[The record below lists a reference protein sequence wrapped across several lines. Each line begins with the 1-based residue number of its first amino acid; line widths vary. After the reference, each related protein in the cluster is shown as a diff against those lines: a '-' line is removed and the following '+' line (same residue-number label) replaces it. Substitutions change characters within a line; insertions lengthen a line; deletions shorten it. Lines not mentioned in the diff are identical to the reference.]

1 MKKRHKVLLMLI
13 MLIVLLVG
21 CTNTNQL
28 ENDNNI
34 TTPMNTPIEVEEPQ
48 NTATVSKQNE
58 MIIAM
63 NTPTTLHPLYNVPE
77 NVQQMLF
84 LIFNPLI
91 NIEENGTISSN
102 LAKSWMVN
110 ETETAVTIT
119 LRDDVKFHDGQLLT
133 TEDVIYTLQQIQQ
146 IPNSPYKSSVEN
158 IASME
163 AVDTHT
169 LKIIYKQAFS
179 GVLQT
184 LFFPV
189 IPKHIYDVQDQTTVA
204 MHPIGSGPYTFEDF
218 TASKRVLLK
227 ANSNYFK
234 GKPLIEFVQVNIIP
248 DEESSLYAFKQGLI
262 DVVYTDLTEW
272 GKYTN
277 NKGTTSY
284 EMASNIYEFM
294 GLNLSKTI
302 FQNANI
308 REALLCAINRQD
320 MVQRYY
326 LEHAIVTDTPI
337 SPASYLYD
345 KSIEIRNYDKEKARF
360 LLTQEGYEK
369 GSNGLLIKNN
379 LPFSF
384 TLLVNSENEDRVNV
398 AKVIKELY
406 GEIGIE
412 VTVESVDKDTYF
424 NRIINRQFDAF
435 LGGFKLSYATDLSFA
450 LNSNHISG
458 GENYVGY
465 NDQTM
470 NELLQK
476 AFLANEATKIEA
488 FNNFQRYFIT
498 QNPYLSLYFKKT
510 VVMTS
515 SQIKGNVHPTPL
527 NIFTNVEEWTKG

>member
-1 MKKRHKVLLMLI
+1 MKKRHKVFLILI
-13 MLIVLLVG
+13 MLLALLVG
-21 CTNTNQL
+21 CTNKDL
-28 ENDNNI
+28 AEDNTVIVEPSN
-34 TTPMNTPIEVEEPQ
+34 MPIETESPQ
-48 NTATVSKQNE
+48 NTSNVSKQGE

-77 NVQQMLF
+77 NVQQVLF
-84 LIFNPLI
+84 LIFSPLV

-102 LAKSWMVN
+102 LAKSWVVN

-119 LRDDVKFHDGQLLT
+119 LRNDIKFHDGTPLT
-133 TEDVIYTLQQIQQ
+133 TADVIYTLQQIQQ
-146 IPNSPYKSSVEN
+146 IPDSPYKSSVEN

-163 AVDTHT
+163 AVDAYT

-189 IPKHIYDVQDQTTVA
+189 IPKHIYDVKDQSSVI
-204 MHPIGSGPYTFEDF
+204 MNPIGSGPYTFEDF
-218 TASKRVLLK
+218 TASKRMSLK
-227 ANSNYFK
+227 GNSSYFK
-234 GKPLIEFVQVNIIP
+234 GKPLIENIKVNIIP

-272 GKYTN
+272 GKYAN

-294 GLNLSKTI
+294 GLNFNKTI

-337 SPASYLYD
+337 SPLSYLYD
-345 KSIEIRNYDKEKARF
+345 KSIEVRTYDKEKARF

-369 GSNGLLIKNN
+369 GNNGLLMKNN
-379 LPFSF
+379 VPFSF
-384 TLLVNSENEDRVNV
+384 SLLVNEENTDRVKI

-406 GEIGIE
+406 AEIGIE
-412 VTVESVDKDTYF
+412 VTVESVDKETYF
-424 NRIINRQFDAF
+424 NRIMNRQFDAF

-450 LNSNHISG
+450 LNSNRISS

-465 NDQTM
+465 NDEAM

-476 AFLANEATKIEA
+476 AFLANEETKAEA
-488 FNNFQRYFIT
+488 FSKLQQYFIT
-498 QNPYLSLYFKKT
+498 KNPYISLYFKKS
-510 VVMTS
+510 VMMTS
-515 SQIKGNVHPTPL
+515 SQIKGTVHPTPL
-527 NIFTNVEEWTKG
+527 NIFANVEVWTKS

>member
-1 MKKRHKVLLMLI
+1 MKKRHKIFLMLI
-13 MLIVLLVG
+13 MLLALLVG
-21 CTNTNQL
+21 CTNTNQP
-28 ENDNNI
+28 EDQNVMDDS
-34 TTPMNTPIEVEEPQ
+34 NTPIETETPQ
-48 NTATVSKQNE
+48 NTSTVSKQGE

-77 NVQQMLF
+77 NVQQVLF
-84 LIFNPLI
+84 LIFSPLV

-110 ETETAVTIT
+110 ETETTVTIT
-119 LRDDVKFHDGQLLT
+119 LRNDVKFHDGQPLT
-133 TEDVIYTLQQIQQ
+133 TADVIYTLQQIQQ
-146 IPNSPYKSSVEN
+146 IPDSPYKSSVEN

-163 AVDTHT
+163 AVDAYT

-189 IPKHIYDVQDQTTVA
+189 IPKHIYDVKDQASAIMRPV
-204 MHPIGSGPYTFEDF
+204 GSGPYTFEDF
-218 TASKRVLLK
+218 TASKRMSLK
-227 ANSNYFK
+227 ANSSYFK
-234 GKPLIEFVQVNIIP
+234 GKPLIESVQVNIIP

-277 NKGTTSY
+277 NKGTSSY

-294 GLNLSKTI
+294 GLNLSKAI

-337 SPASYLYD
+337 SPVSYLYD
-345 KSIEIRNYDKEKARF
+345 KSIEIRTYDKEKARF

-369 GSNGLLIKNN
+369 GSNGLLMKNN
-379 LPFSF
+379 VPFRF
-384 TLLVNSENEDRVNV
+384 TLLVNEENTDRVNV

-406 GEIGIE
+406 AEIGIE
-412 VTVESVDKDTYF
+412 VTIEAVDKDTYF
-424 NRIINRQFDAF
+424 NRITSRQFDAF

-450 LNSNHISG
+450 LNSNRIGS

-465 NDQTM
+465 NDETM

-476 AFLANEATKIEA
+476 AFLANETTKAEA
-488 FNNFQRYFIT
+488 FNKFQQYFIT
-498 QNPYLSLYFKKT
+498 QNPYLSLYFKKS
-510 VVMTS
+510 VMMTS

-527 NIFTNVEEWTKG
+527 NIFANVEVWTKS